1 MPELRWILLGLGILF
16 CLGLWWRESRRPRQ
30 AASSSA
36 RAGEPVRQDPVIA
49 PPEAPRHVLIEPEPE
64 LPQVLLPDDP
74 TLPTEE
80 PEPPLVP
87 PPEAAPAVAAKERLA
102 RELFSRPVAEMLERI
117 EPILG
122 DTEII
127 DPDSPAAEPLRPPPE
142 EKIVT
147 LRLAAPP
154 LERFDGR
161 ELVDALRAAGLEHG
175 KFSIFHKVAPNGAT
189 LMSAASLVEPGTF
202 DLDRIE
208 AQRFPGISLF
218 AVLPGPMDAGAT
230 LDMMVAV
237 ARDLAAR
244 LRGVLQDE
252 RGVPMSPQKLADLRV
267 GLMEWQRRADAAT

>member
-1 MPELRWILLGLGILF
+1 
-16 CLGLWWRESRRPRQ
+16 
-30 AASSSA
+30 
-36 RAGEPVRQDPVIA
+36 VIA
-49 PPEAPRHVLIEPEPE
+49 PPEPPRHVLMEQEREPEPE
-64 LPQVLLPDDP
+64 LPEVLLPDDDP
-74 TLPTEE
+74 TPPVE
-80 PEPPLVP
+80 PEPTLA
-87 PPEAAPAVAAKERLA
+87 PEPAPVVAAKERLA

-161 ELVDALRAAGLEHG
+161 ELVAALRAAGLEHG

-189 LMSAASLVEPGTF
+189 LMSVASLVEPGTF

-218 AVLPGPMDAGAT
+218 AVLPGPMEAGAT
-230 LDMMVAV
+230 LDMMVGI

-267 GLMEWQRRADAAT
+267 GLMEWQRRADAAM